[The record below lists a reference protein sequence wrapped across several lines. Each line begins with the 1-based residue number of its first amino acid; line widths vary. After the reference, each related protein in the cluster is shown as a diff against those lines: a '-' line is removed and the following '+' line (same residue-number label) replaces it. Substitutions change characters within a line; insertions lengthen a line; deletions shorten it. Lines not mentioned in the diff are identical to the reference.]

1 MGVPG
6 WVPVDI
12 FSRDNE
18 MRKDRASQIRTVP
31 FGFFGKEFDE
41 SCLRE
46 VVPSSRLCKRITTQH
61 LLSGFPA
68 LCRPELLWQ
77 CLHQSRIK
85 YLQAVV

>member
-12 FSRDNE
+12 FSSDNE
-18 MRKDRASQIRTVP
+18 MRKDRASRIRTVP

-46 VVPSSRLCKRITTQH
+46 VVPSSMQCNLGLVVGCGYVPIDRIDPCPK
-61 LLSGFPA
+61 FA
-68 LCRPELLWQ
+68 L
-77 CLHQSRIK
+77 
-85 YLQAVV
+85 